1 MALYGVETKL
11 SPEEVIEKAKALFG
25 EAGLGLE
32 MAEKNPCCVTFTGGG
47 GYVTVTASAKEKKTV
62 VDLETREWDYDV
74 KRFMRA
80 LARA

>member
-11 SPEEVIEKAKALFG
+11 SPEEVIEKAKVLFG

-32 MAEKNPCCVTFTGGG
+32 MVEKNPCCVTFTGGG

-80 LARA
+80 LSRA

>member
-11 SPEEVIEKAKALFG
+11 SPEEVIEKARVLFG

-32 MAEKNPCCVTFTGGG
+32 MVEKNPCCVTFTGGG

>member
-11 SPEEVIEKAKALFG
+11 SPEEVIEKARVLFG

-32 MAEKNPCCVTFTGGG
+32 MAEQGPCCVTFSGGG
-47 GYVTVTASAKEKKTV
+47 GHVTVTASVGDKKTQV
-62 VDLETREWDYDV
+62 ELETREWDHDV

-80 LARA
+80 LAQA